1 MAHAE
6 TDSFRDNKNPERQR
20 GHEHVNTKETANA
33 IGKQIVN
40 KKRRVEP
47 VLRQPRNELP
57 VRQQKSKNSQG
68 EVNALH
74 RINSF
79 AP

>member
-1 MAHAE
+1 
-6 TDSFRDNKNPERQR
+6 
-20 GHEHVNTKETANA
+20 
-33 IGKQIVN
+33 
-40 KKRRVEP
+40 

-74 RINSF
+74 PINSF
-79 AP
+79 APLARRAFARRD